1 MTGGRREG
9 LRSFGMPTMRVA
21 ALALVLTGLMSC
33 AETSAPLP
41 PPEEVV
47 VVLNGNDA
55 TLSLIPIATPT
66 QVSTV
71 PLGAS
76 DVQPVTVTAR
86 GAVAVVPLRAQDAI
100 AVIDLRAGQLV
111 NTVSLAPGSGVAGA
125 ALISDSIA
133 Y

>member
-21 ALALVLTGLMSC
+21 ALALVLTGLTSC

-47 VVLNGNDA
+47 VVLNTNDA
-55 TLSLIPIATPT
+55 TLSLIPIAAPT

-71 PLGAS
+71 PLGPS
-76 DVQPVTVTAR
+76 DVRPANVTTR
-86 GAVAVVPLRAQDAI
+86 GAVAVVSLQGQDAI
-100 AVIDLRAGQLV
+100 AVVDLRAGQLV
-111 NTVSLAPGSGVAGA
+111 NTLALAP
-125 ALISDSIA
+125 
-133 Y
+133 